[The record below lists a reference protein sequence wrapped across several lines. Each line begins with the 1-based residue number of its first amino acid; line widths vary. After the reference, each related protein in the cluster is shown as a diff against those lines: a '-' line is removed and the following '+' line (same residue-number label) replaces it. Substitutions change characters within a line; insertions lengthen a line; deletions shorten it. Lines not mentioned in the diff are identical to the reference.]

1 MTTPRCRFCRSSS
14 GEIVLDLGRQPA
26 CDHFP
31 LVDHPAP
38 DPVYPLRLWL
48 CASCGLAQ
56 LAEDGTIPE
65 EPRGVEPA
73 ALVEQARQAV
83 RQVAEAGLLPPGAS
97 VAEYGSPHGGSWLDL
112 LIGSGLRAAAATGQ
126 ADVVIDCFGLMH
138 APDQHAALAERVAR
152 LAPGGTLLLQFHS
165 LASIVT
171 GAQWNVVRH
180 GHLAYYS
187 ISALCRMLD
196 SFGLGAATAW
206 RFDLY
211 GGTVLLAAHR
221 AAQADRAVREL
232 AQAEVSAGAGDPDR
246 VRQLQVDASTSADAI
261 VEFLRDTRIADRRV
275 LGYGAASRAVVLL
288 NRAGVTPEL
297 LPGVVDA
304 SPAKQGRRIPGTG
317 IPVLALDSLIVE
329 RPDRVLLFVP
339 DLLDEARRA
348 WPEIEGD
355 GGRWVLLD
363 PLPRLA
369 PVAARGAPLPP

>member
-1 MTTPRCRFCRSSS
+1 MIAPPCRFCRSSS

-31 LVDHPAP
+31 LMDHPAP

-56 LAEDGTIPE
+56 LAEDATTPE

-73 ALVEQARQAV
+73 ALVAQAREAV
-83 RQVAEAGLLPPGAS
+83 RQVTEAGLLPPGAS
-97 VAEYGSPHGGSWLDL
+97 VAEYGSPHGGSWLGL
-112 LIGSGLRAAAATGQ
+112 LSGKGLRIAGAAQ
-126 ADVVIDCFGLMH
+126 RADVVFDCFGLMH
-138 APDQHAALAERVAR
+138 VPDQQAALAERAAR

-171 GAQWNVVRH
+171 GAQWNAVRH
-180 GHLAYYS
+180 GHFAYYS
-187 ISALCRMLD
+187 TSALCRMLD
-196 SFGLGAATAW
+196 SFGLGVSTAW

-211 GGTVLLAAHR
+211 GGTVLLAARR
-221 AAQADRAVREL
+221 AAQADRTAREL
-232 AQAEVSAGAGDPDR
+232 AQAEVIGGMGNVGR
-246 VRQLQVDASTSADAI
+246 IRRLQVDSSNSADAI
-261 VEFLRDTRIADRRV
+261 VAFLCDTRTAGQRV
-275 LGYGAASRAVVLL
+275 LGYGAAARAVVLL

-317 IPVLALDSLIVE
+317 IPVLPPDSLIGE

-339 DLLDEARRA
+339 DLLEEVRQA
-348 WPEIEGD
+348 WPEVEGS

-363 PLPRLA
+363 PVPRLA
-369 PVAARGAPLPP
+369 PVAAGRAQ

>member
-1 MTTPRCRFCRSSS
+1 M
-14 GEIVLDLGRQPA
+14 LDLGRQPA
-26 CDHFP
+26 CDRFP
-31 LVDHPAP
+31 PVADPAP

-56 LAEDGTIPE
+56 LAEDGTTPE
-65 EPRGVEPA
+65 EPRGIEPA
-73 ALVEQARQAV
+73 ALVAQARAAV

-97 VAEYGSPHGGSWLDL
+97 VAEYGSPHSGSWLDL
-112 LIGSGLRAAAATGQ
+112 LIGRGLRTADEAPR
-126 ADVVIDCFGLMH
+126 ADVVLDCFGLMH
-138 APDQHAALAERVAR
+138 APDQHAALAGRAAR

-165 LASIVT
+165 LASIMT
-171 GAQWNVVRH
+171 GAQWNAVRH
-180 GHLAYYS
+180 GHFAYYS
-187 ISALCRMLD
+187 TPALCRMLE
-196 SFGLGAATAW
+196 SFGLGASTAW

-211 GGTVLLAAHR
+211 GGTVLLAARR

-232 AQAEVSAGAGDPDR
+232 AQAEVTGGVGDAGR
-246 VRQLQVDASTSADAI
+246 VRRLQVDCSNSADAI
-261 VEFLRDTRIADRRV
+261 VAFLRDTRTAGQRV

-317 IPVLALDSLIVE
+317 IPVLPPDSLIVE

-339 DLLDEARRA
+339 DLLEEVRQA
-348 WPEIEGD
+348 WPEIERG

-363 PLPRLA
+363 PVPRLT
-369 PVAARGAPLPP
+369 PVA